1 MKCTQCSHC
10 SNTYDPF
17 LDLSLEIVRA
27 ESLVK
32 ALSRFTAVEVL
43 DGNNKYQ
50 CTKCKKKVRA
60 FKRFTIDHAPHVLTI
75 QFKRFSSSG
84 GCGGKIDKKVQFDRT
99 LDIKPFVNG
108 GEVILVGFMS

>member
-1 MKCTQCSHC
+1 M
-10 SNTYDPF
+10 
-17 LDLSLEIVRA
+17 
-27 ESLVK
+27 K

-75 QFKRFSSSG
+75 QFKRFSTSG